1 MPPRLSD
8 TKAKAI
14 GSETLS
20 ESFSKTFSKGVKK
33 GLAQVVTK
41 YLQLRE
47 KNSMF
52 FIKKR
57 A

>member
-1 MPPRLSD
+1 M
-8 TKAKAI
+8 AWAI
-14 GSETLS
+14 GSETFS
-20 ESFSKTFSKGVKK
+20 ESFSKTFSKGVEK

-41 YLQLRE
+41 YLQLRG
-47 KNSMF
+47 KDRIF